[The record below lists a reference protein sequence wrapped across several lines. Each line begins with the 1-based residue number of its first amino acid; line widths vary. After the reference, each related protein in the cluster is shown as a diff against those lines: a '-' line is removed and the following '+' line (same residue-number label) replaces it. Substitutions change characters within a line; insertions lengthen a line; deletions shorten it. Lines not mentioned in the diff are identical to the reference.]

1 MGRAMDLVPLISG
14 SSTGP
19 LGLVHLPR
27 FWLKL
32 RAFAVDVLPEDYRHG
47 QGGTDEALL
56 DAIGLDGD
64 AFAAFIA
71 REEPDYLYCEAW
83 VSAKAGDTTAATIA
97 AFNTRLLATDL
108 GEPKRTEW
116 CERFGLTGGE
126 YAQRSILLNQ
136 LDDWSAVHQEL
147 VASEEPGDPVV
158 PAISS
163 SVSGPLGVP
172 HLPRLWLKHLL
183 FSFGQLPEGY
193 RHGAGG
199 FDERLTTSL
208 GIDGA
213 AFAVYVETEKPEYLL
228 AEAWVREHATALNP
242 ESIAAFAGYIRAAN
256 MPEAMANERR
266 AQLGISDP
274 AFTLGIALNDLDD
287 WAALHRQL
295 QAAAR

>member
-1 MGRAMDLVPLISG
+1 MDLVPLISG
-14 SSTGP
+14 SCTGP

-27 FWLKL
+27 FWLKM
-32 RAFAVDVLPEDYRHG
+32 RAHAADVLPDGYGHG

-83 VSAKAGDTTAATIA
+83 VSATAGDVTPATIA
-97 AFNTRLLATDL
+97 AFNARLLSTELA
-108 GEPKRTEW
+108 EPRRSEW
-116 CERFGLTGGE
+116 CERFGLTGGH
-126 YAQRSILLNQ
+126 YTRSVLLNQ
-136 LDDWSAVHQEL
+136 LDDWAAIHQEL
-147 VASEEPGDPVV
+147 IASEEPGEPVV

-199 FDERLTTSL
+199 FDERLTAAL
-208 GIDGA
+208 GIDRA
-213 AFAVYVETEKPEYLL
+213 AFAAYVEAEKPEYLL
-228 AEAWVREHATALNP
+228 AEAWIRDHATALTP
-242 ESIAAFAGYIRAAN
+242 VTIAAFADGLDAAA
-256 MPEAMANERR
+256 MPDAMAAERR
-266 AQLGISDP
+266 AELGIED
-274 AFTLGIALNDLDD
+274 ATFTRGISLNDLDD